1 MHRRELYIKYMMNAG
16 RMKDDGFLMS
26 ATKANMM
33 NVIERAIIRADGAVT
48 VVGAAENRCL

>member
-1 MHRRELYIKYMMNAG
+1 MMNAG

-26 ATKANMM
+26 ATKANMI